1 MAREYFCAYHSY
13 LDNME
18 ELSDAECGRL
28 FKACI
33 LYDKTG
39 VAQELRGNEKFVFPG
54 IRAQIDRDRESY
66 QRKCEQNKA
75 NRSSTTV
82 NDRQRPST
90 KSTKEK
96 EKEKENIKERLPNGN
111 PKKSIPPSLEEVAA
125 YCEERG
131 NGIDA
136 ESFVDFYT
144 ARGWTYGKNQQM
156 KDWRAAVR
164 TWEKRR
170 TQEQPKEVDRYA
182 DLI

>member
-39 VAQELRGNEKFVFPG
+39 ELMELRGNEKYVFPG
-54 IRAQIDRDRESY
+54 MRAQIDRDKNAY
-66 QRKCEQNKA
+66 IRKCQQNSV
-75 NRSSTTV
+75 NRRSTTV
-82 NDRQRPST
+82 DDRQRTST

-96 EKEKENIKERLPNGN
+96 EKEKENKEKTSSKRNFV
-111 PKKSIPPSLEEVAA
+111 PPSVEEVAQ
-125 YCEERG
+125 YCGEKGYR
-131 NGIDA
+131 IDA
-136 ESFVDFYT
+136 PSFVDYYE
-144 ARGWTYGKNQQM
+144 ARGWMLGKTKM

-164 TWEKRR
+164 TWEGKRK
-170 TQEQPKEVDRYA
+170 KEATDDYWA
-182 DLI
+182 